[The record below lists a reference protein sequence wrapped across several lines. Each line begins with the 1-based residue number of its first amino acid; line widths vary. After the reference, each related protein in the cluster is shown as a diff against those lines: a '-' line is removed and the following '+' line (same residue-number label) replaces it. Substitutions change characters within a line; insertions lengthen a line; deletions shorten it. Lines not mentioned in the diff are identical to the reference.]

1 MSGREPWRIGVLF
14 SRTGATHLTESEH
27 FCGTVLAVEE
37 INRSGGV
44 LGRPI
49 DAVAYDPAS
58 DEVEYQRL
66 ATRLLADDGISV
78 IFGCSTS
85 QSRKAVLKPIERRN
99 GLLWYPSTYEGFEY
113 SPNVLYT
120 GAAPNQ
126 TIIPLAAWLAR
137 KHGTRLYCIG
147 SDYIYPRESNRIM
160 RDLMAQLGGEIVREE
175 YVPFGAGADRLRPLV
190 ADIAARQPDVVF
202 STVVGVSAQVFYR
215 LYHEAGL
222 DPARMPIASLT
233 MAEGEV
239 GAIGPERCAGHITAA
254 TYFSTVAGDAND
266 TFIAAFRGRFGAAAP
281 VSMWSQTAYS
291 QVHLFARALA
301 RAGTT
306 DTDALVKAA
315 LGLDLDT
322 PEGHV
327 TIDPDNHH
335 TWLRPRIGVLGA
347 DGQFALA
354 WQARAPVRPDPYLT
368 SYGPVETWLD

>member
-1 MSGREPWRIGVLF
+1 MSDREPWRVGVLF
-14 SRTGATHLTESEH
+14 SRTGVTHLTESEH
-27 FCGTVLAVEE
+27 FCGTVLAIEE

-58 DEVEYQRL
+58 DEAEYQRL

-137 KHGTRLYCIG
+137 EHGTRLYCIG

-160 RDLMAQLGGEIVREE
+160 RDLMAQLGGEILREE

-190 ADIAARQPDVVF
+190 ADIAAQRPDVVF
-202 STVVGVSAQVFYR
+202 STVVGVSAQVLYR

-222 DPARMPIASLT
+222 APARMPIASLT
-233 MAEGEV
+233 MAECSRIFV
-239 GAIGPERCAGHITAA
+239 SGANKMAA
-254 TYFSTVAGDAND
+254 
-266 TFIAAFRGRFGAAAP
+266 
-281 VSMWSQTAYS
+281 
-291 QVHLFARALA
+291 
-301 RAGTT
+301 
-306 DTDALVKAA
+306 
-315 LGLDLDT
+315 
-322 PEGHV
+322 E
-327 TIDPDNHH
+327 
-335 TWLRPRIGVLGA
+335 
-347 DGQFALA
+347 
-354 WQARAPVRPDPYLT
+354 
-368 SYGPVETWLD
+368 